1 MKVILPEDSRDITLG
16 QFQEY
21 VKCLHD
27 EDIDKKKLE
36 IFAGIP
42 EGVTL
47 TQKDYK
53 EMLEQIDKAL
63 NTEALFVDRFTLGKI
78 EFGFIPNFDKIGTD
92 EFVDIKSY
100 EPVTNEAGDI
110 ENVEDLNKLMAIL
123 FRPIV
128 KTNLTK
134 DYNIA
139 SYNGTSEFAEQM
151 KEMPMNI
158 VNGALFFFT
167 LLAES
172 LQRSIQRFT
181 QEAQAM
187 DKKQATTLVNG
198 DGMLL

>member
-1 MKVILPEDSRDITLG
+1 MKVLLPEDSRDITLG

-21 VKCLHD
+21 VSIMNNENADQL
-27 EDIDKKKLE
+27 KLE
-36 IFAGIP
+36 IFAGVP
-42 EGVTL
+42 KDVTL
-47 TQKDYK
+47 LQKERD
-53 EMLEQIDKAL
+53 EMITQIDKAL

-92 EFVDIKSY
+92 EFVDIKKY
-100 EPVTNEAGDI
+100 EPITDEDGNI
-110 ENVEDLNKLMAIL
+110 ENIEDLNKLMAIF

-134 DYNIA
+134 DYAIA
-139 SYNGTSEFAEQM
+139 PYNGTNDFAEQM
-151 KEMPMNI
+151 KETPMNV

-167 LLAES
+167 LLAEN
-172 LQRSIQRFT
+172 LQSYIQRFT